1 MVSDEREENNKA
13 GCNKRS
19 AAAAK
24 CQDVS
29 LDDFGTETGHTSEA
43 RLLFFSL
50 VSKITPNSPKRVKN
64 NIKRVKM

>member
-1 MVSDEREENNKA
+1 MVSDGREENNKA

-29 LDDFGTETGHTSEA
+29 LDDFGAETGYNSEA
-43 RLLFFSL
+43 RLLLFSL
-50 VSKITPNSPKRVKN
+50 VSKITLNSSKTV
-64 NIKRVKM
+64 